1 MNTYTANLE
10 KLHDQ
15 INGMFGGLDTN
26 IQAMNDR
33 INELSTIIAERGSES
48 LEAVQANG
56 KDALERDQLAEAQ
69 KTLMAKRQRLVS
81 ENSRKIY
88 NEAQR
93 LASELFAE
101 SEKKRR
107 SNEIAAILEAWAKI
121 KEIDRAIMQQY
132 QDEAS
137 KASADLA
144 FLNSYLDA
152 ETQHQLGFIG
162 STHGRA
168 RSYVDQIKDGT
179 VY

>member
-1 MNTYTANLE
+1 MNTYKANLE
-10 KLHDQ
+10 KLSNEIQ
-15 INGMFGGLDTN
+15 GMFGELDSN

-69 KTLMAKRQRLVS
+69 KTLMEKRQRLVA

-88 NEAQR
+88 SEAES

-101 SEKKRR
+101 GEKKRR

-121 KEIDRAIMQQY
+121 KEIDKAIMQQY

-152 ETQHQLGFIG
+152 DAKHQLGFIG
-162 STHGRA
+162 ATHGRA
-168 RSYVDQIKDGT
+168 RNYVDQIKDGT

>member
-33 INELSTIIAERGSES
+33 INELNAIIAERGSES

-69 KTLMAKRQRLVS
+69 KTLMAKRQRLVA

-88 NEAQR
+88 SEAQS
-93 LASELFAE
+93 LASALFAE
-101 SEKKRR
+101 GEKKRK

-121 KEIDRAIMQQY
+121 KEIDKAINQQY
-132 QDEAS
+132 MAEAS

-144 FLNSYLDA
+144 FLNSYLDP
-152 ETQHQLGFIG
+152 ETQHELGFIG

-168 RSYVDQIKDGT
+168 RNYVDQIKDGT